1 MLLQQTVKYVL
12 KAIRKLKEKP
22 DSLSLLNFVNDVIS
36 NIYRILSCLNHGRKM
51 TFYQSTPYKK
61 FSENVLSEFMTKL
74 STI

>member
-36 NIYRILSCLNHGRKM
+36 NI
-51 TFYQSTPYKK
+51 
-61 FSENVLSEFMTKL
+61 
-74 STI
+74 